1 MPGIVLGAVDPMVGT
16 VKGKTQASNNL
27 PKQQAGAHCS
37 HSRGV
42 SINDHSATKVYKIET
57 VPEVKEVREAF
68 PEEVMIT

>member
-27 PKQQAGAHCS
+27 PIQQTHCS

-42 SINDHSATKVYKIET
+42 SISDHSATKVYKIGKHPSQRGQGSLPCDNMKSEG
-57 VPEVKEVREAF
+57 
-68 PEEVMIT
+68 